1 MGKPSKLKS
10 LLFYVGYFADNG
22 LVNLVDSVSIAH
34 NGKLYLNRS
43 PLKTLLIL
51 TEVNIFI

>member
-1 MGKPSKLKS
+1 MGEPSKLKS